1 METTLF
7 SKQEDFSFWKN
18 LVIAIIFFTLTPIT
32 LGISLFSLF
41 SLKTSAAELSKN
53 AGSVVTYPQSGVSV
67 YASLPANLP
76 SVTAQ
81 VGISDARPEIL
92 KQYMEFYDSPL
103 TPYAD
108 LIVATADKYGIDY
121 RLIVAI
127 SQQESNICK
136 IIPPGSYNCW
146 GWGITGSS
154 SLGFNSYEVAI
165 DTVSKGLRENYIDK
179 GYTTPEE
186 IMSKYTPLSNGSW
199 AAGVSSYMSLM
210 Q

>member
-7 SKQEDFSFWKN
+7 SKEENFSFWKN
-18 LVIAIIFFTLTPIT
+18 MFVMLIFFILTPVT
-32 LGISLFSLF
+32 LGVSLFSLF
-41 SLKTSAAELSKN
+41 SIKQTEAKDAQTMAN
-53 AGSVVTYPQSGVSV
+53 VVSIPRSGVSV

-76 SVTAQ
+76 AISAQ
-81 VGISDARPEIL
+81 VGASDARPEIL
-92 KQYMEFYDSPL
+92 KQYMEFYNSPL

-108 LIVATADKYGIDY
+108 LIVQTADKYGVDY

-127 SQQESNICK
+127 AQQESNICK
-136 IIPPGSYNCW
+136 VIPPGGYNCW

-154 SLGFNSYEVAI
+154 TLSFDSFEHGIEIV
-165 DTVSKGLRENYIDK
+165 TQGLKENYLDK

-199 AAGVSSYMSLM
+199 AAGVKSYMDIM